1 MIELTQWAGSFP
13 LLARPWLILGK
24 GPSFSQAKHVD
35 LHPYYTMSLNH
46 VVREMSVHTAHFADL
61 DALEDCSDEVLAN
74 AQWVLMPFRPHVRFS
89 PGPKALPDL
98 ISSVPALK
106 KLERAGRLVWYNLST
121 GEPFGNSPI
130 IQTGLF
136 GSEVVVNILALLGVK
151 TIRTLG
157 IDGGRTYSP
166 DFRDLEKKTLLNHG
180 AQSFDLQFTGILKT
194 VERYC
199 IDFAPLAEPIRVF
212 IGTDESQAIPAR
224 VLEYTIRKH
233 ASRPVEVYHL
243 DKVDVPMPRAPEN
256 QPRTA
261 FSFKRFAIPMLC
273 QYHGQA
279 IYLDSDMIVFSDIAE
294 LWNTPMES
302 CSVLCTWQDAPPDGW
317 RDHAFFQ
324 TGRQMSV
331 LLLDCGKLR
340 WDPAEIVRGLDDELY
355 SYAQL
360 MFDLCIVR
368 PDEIASTL
376 SSDWNA
382 LEYFEPGKTK
392 LLHYTVVPTQPWL
405 SNDNPLEHLWT
416 SQFAEALVAGAISAE
431 DVQQAIVKGYIKP
444 SLAVCL
450 SIREDNLGGARA
462 DAFATPQGPLPLWEL
477 RTRAAYGQALIDQAR
492 VPQLEREIN
501 MLKRRIDSMSNSWT
515 WRCGSIITHP
525 ISALGKLYRYLLRRR
540 PNRSQIA

>member
-98 ISSVPALK
+98 ISSVPALQ

-151 TIRTLG
+151 MIRTLG

-243 DKVDVPMPRAPEN
+243 DKIDVPMPRAPEN

-273 QYHGQA
+273 QYRGHA

-302 CSVLCTWQDAPPDGW
+302 CSVLCTWQDAPPAGW

-416 SQFAEALVAGAISAE
+416 RQFAEALAAGAIAAE

-444 SLAVCL
+444 SLAACL
-450 SIREDNLGGARA
+450 SIREDHLGGVRA
-462 DAFATPQGPLPLWEL
+462 DAFANPRGPLPLWEL

-492 VPQLEREIN
+492 VPQLEHEIN

-515 WRCGSIITHP
+515 WHCGSIITHP
-525 ISALGKLYRYLLRRR
+525 ISELGKLYRRLLRRR